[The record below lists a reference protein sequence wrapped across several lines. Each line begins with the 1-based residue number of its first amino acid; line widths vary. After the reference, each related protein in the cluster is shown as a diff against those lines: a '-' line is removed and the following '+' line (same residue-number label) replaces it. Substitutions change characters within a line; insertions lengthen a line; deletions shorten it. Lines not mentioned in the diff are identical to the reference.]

1 MFVMAESQGIRT
13 SGYSP
18 KPEDLAMVERLRQE
32 YALNGIETAPR
43 QERRSGV
50 SDGLKQEQEQERRP
64 SEQPG
69 RSGDTLVSGKPDV
82 EAISKADKM
91 LAQSGLPSD
100 AVINASHEAD
110 THLGAPMQA
119 IGQGEIR
126 SEAAAAAAQMKAAAL
141 QTGYESAKSVYTRK
155 AEKLSKP
162 NKQLLAFHERSMM
175 DAIRGLKGDART
187 LALKNYYEHTA
198 EKMSGSKLN
207 LPKPMQIPA
216 QAQSP
221 QQQRDTRAQERG
233 NAPEISR

>member
-1 MFVMAESQGIRT
+1 
-13 SGYSP
+13 
-18 KPEDLAMVERLRQE
+18 
-32 YALNGIETAPR
+32 
-43 QERRSGV
+43 
-50 SDGLKQEQEQERRP
+50 
-64 SEQPG
+64 
-69 RSGDTLVSGKPDV
+69 
-82 EAISKADKM
+82 
-91 LAQSGLPSD
+91 
-100 AVINASHEAD
+100 
-110 THLGAPMQA
+110 MQA

-175 DAIRGLKGDART
+175 DTISGLKGDART